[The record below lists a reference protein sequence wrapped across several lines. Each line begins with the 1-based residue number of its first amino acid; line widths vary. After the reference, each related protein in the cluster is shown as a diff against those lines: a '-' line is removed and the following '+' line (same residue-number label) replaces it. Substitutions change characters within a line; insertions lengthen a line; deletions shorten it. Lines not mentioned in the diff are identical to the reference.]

1 MLSEYIKITEFNQYH
16 KSDKTPFI
24 IYADPKSL
32 IEKFDGCKN
41 NTDKPFKTRAGRHI
55 PLGFSMPTISSFKD
69 RK

>member
-1 MLSEYIKITEFNQYH
+1 MLSEYIKIIEFNQYH

-41 NTDKPFKTRAGRHI
+41 NTDKSFKTRVGRRI
-55 PLGFSMPTISSFKD
+55 PLDISMSTISSFKN